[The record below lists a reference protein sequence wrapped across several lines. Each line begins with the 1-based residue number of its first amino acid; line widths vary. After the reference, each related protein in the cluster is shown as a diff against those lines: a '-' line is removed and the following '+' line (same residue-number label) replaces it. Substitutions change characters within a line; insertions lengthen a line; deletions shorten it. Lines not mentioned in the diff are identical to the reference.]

1 MNDSFSTRYSLTVNG
16 ADYTFFMRGRTS
28 RWRSQSTPV
37 S

>member
-1 MNDSFSTRYSLTVNG
+1 MSGAFSNRYSLTVNG